1 MSAELTA
8 MSLLNERF
16 LLDYPQEAAR
26 VLEGLSADT
35 TVAALQSRSPAA
47 QLRTWQALASDR
59 AADVLEAL
67 PDERARALLAEADPQ
82 VSIAALAHV
91 NPARREVLLT
101 ALPDS
106 AAADLRALLQ
116 YPQGTAGQLMD
127 LRIGA
132 LSAGITVA
140 EAIERLRGMRQRGL
154 RELFAVDDE
163 MQLVG
168 QIEVEDLLLAGR
180 ERVLRE
186 IARPV
191 PAVIRDTD
199 KLADV
204 VETMQRHPQSVL
216 PVVNA
221 SRRFLGVI
229 RHSQLT
235 AASKS
240 SGGIWNRWF
249 GR

>member
-26 VLEGLSADT
+26 VLEGLSADA
-35 TVAALQSRSPAA
+35 TVAALQLRSPAA

-67 PDERARALLAEADPQ
+67 PDERARELLAEADPQ
-82 VSIAALAHV
+82 VSIAVLAHV

-101 ALPDS
+101 ALPES
-106 AAADLRALLQ
+106 AATDLRALLQ

-132 LSAGITVA
+132 LSAGFTVA

-191 PAVIRDTD
+191 PAVIHDTD

-204 VETMQRHPQSVL
+204 VETLQRHPQSVL
-216 PVVNA
+216 PVVNG

-240 SGGIWNRWF
+240 TGGIWNRWF